1 MQEADRSRGGH
12 REQRQRLRG
21 TLPQPNRGTDLGVIG
36 QVAVERRLIGMVQ
49 HVHHMGSADARR
61 IVKTRLVEAA
71 RFQILDALLGMLLH
85 ILLGA
90 EDDCSGR
97 AGLHAGGLQADAH
110 AVGAQ
115 GAFIRFLVLLRD
127 ARHVEWTPGHA
138 VAAADAILFLEI
150 DDAVGVLHDRAR
162 RRTGLETAGIFAVH
176 AAVLADQP
184 FQVALGILVLGETH
198 QGPRVLAQ
206 IGRVV
211 IVTGAGAD
219 IVAQVIPF
227 HAGDLAGLAADAL
240 GRVDELRHLTGVC
253 PAHFGFR
260 QSGRRAA
267 DDVE

>member
-1 MQEADRSRGGH
+1 
-12 REQRQRLRG
+12 
-21 TLPQPNRGTDLGVIG
+21 
-36 QVAVERRLIGMVQ
+36 
-49 HVHHMGSADARR
+49 MGSAGPRR
-61 IVKTRLVEAA
+61 IVETRLIEAA

-90 EDDCSGR
+90 EYDCSGR

-162 RRTGLETAGIFAVH
+162 RRTGLETAGVFAVH

-184 FQVALGILVLGETH
+184 FQVALGIFVLGETH

-206 IGRVV
+206 IRRVIV
-211 IVTGAGAD
+211 VTGAGAD
-219 IVAQVIPF
+219 VVSQVIPF
-227 HAGDLAGLAADAL
+227 HAGDLAGLAAEGLAGVDA
-240 GRVDELRHLTGVC
+240 VRHLPRLC
-253 PAHFGFR
+253 DAHFG
-260 QSGRRAA
+260 
-267 DDVE
+267 